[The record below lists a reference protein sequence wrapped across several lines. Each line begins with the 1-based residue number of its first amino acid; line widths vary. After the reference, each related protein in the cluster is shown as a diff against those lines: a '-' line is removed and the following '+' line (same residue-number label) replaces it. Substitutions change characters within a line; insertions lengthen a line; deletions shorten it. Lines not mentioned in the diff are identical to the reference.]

1 MAGLRPL
8 LGRRRR
14 FGALPQTSATGTPS
28 SHPVS
33 GVRGRRSDRA
43 GARRTTASLGCRR
56 HPPTPVESPY
66 RETLPYGSCR
76 RSGRRRG
83 DDATGR
89 ITGARLYLHSYV
101 DLQDEQDILARA
113 VERMKEHA

>member
-8 LGRRRR
+8 LGHRRR
-14 FGALPQTSATGTPS
+14 FGALPQKSATGTPS